1 MAGGAH
7 TEEGLALGLGLL
19 VQQDL
24 LGPVAPLPT
33 DVRRVLGTRGV
44 AGEIDE
50 GSVGLRCRGVVLADP
65 PLHFPE
71 EGVLESLRRSQDR
84 PGVGV
89 LGFEVP
95 ANLGLQDGRV
105 PQDLLPVLV
114 LHPGV
119 VVGPG
124 AAELDDCLRL
134 ASGRG
139 RPGRRVVSHAAG
151 CPWLGPGGSG
161 QREGGGARQP
171 DSPVHVRP
179 PAARKGYRSGAEPPR
194 PIGLSL
200 RTGPR
205 WSRPHRPAWSRP
217 RSRWC
222 IRYGSACR
230 PPWLRRRSASGACAR
245 ACRPGPC

>member
-1 MAGGAH
+1 MAGGTHA
-7 TEEGLALGLGLL
+7 EEGLALGLGLL

-24 LGPVAPLPT
+24 LGTVAPLPT
-33 DVRRVLGTRGV
+33 DVRRVLGTGGV

-50 GSVGLRCRGVVLADP
+50 GSIGLRCRGVVLADP
-65 PLHFPE
+65 PRHFPE

-139 RPGRRVVSHAAG
+139 RPGRRVGSHAAG
-151 CPWLGPGGSG
+151 CPWLGPGG
-161 QREGGGARQP
+161 GGLR
-171 DSPVHVRP
+171 
-179 PAARKGYRSGAEPPR
+179 RSGARPPR
-194 PIGLSL
+194 PMGLSL

-205 WSRPHRPAWSRP
+205 WSRPRRPAWSRP